1 MRITSGSTAIVRA
14 MQSRCCWPPESPMPG
29 APRRSLTSSHSPAP
43 RSDFSTRS
51 RISPRRPVSR
61 SPAAT
66 LSKIDIVGNGFG
78 FWNTIP
84 TDRRTDTT
92 SIESP

>member
-1 MRITSGSTAIVRA
+1 
-14 MQSRCCWPPESPMPG
+14 MPG
-29 APRRSLTSSHSPAP
+29 SFSRSLTSPHRPTAFSERWTISLTLTP
-43 RSDFSTRS
+43 RV
-51 RISPRRPVSR
+51 PVSR

-84 TDRRTDTT
+84 IARRTAVT
-92 SIESP
+92 STDGS